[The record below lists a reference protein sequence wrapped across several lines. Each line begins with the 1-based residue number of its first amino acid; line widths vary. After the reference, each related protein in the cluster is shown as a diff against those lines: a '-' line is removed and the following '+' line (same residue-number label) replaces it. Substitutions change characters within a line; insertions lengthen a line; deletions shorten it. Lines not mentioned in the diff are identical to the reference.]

1 MSSSDDAWWNPQ
13 SQAWE
18 WGERPASPDAPP
30 PEPAGRP
37 EQPTQPEWWAQGST
51 PAPAPT
57 PDTPP
62 TEAPQPA
69 LPPLPPPPVPGY
81 EPWSPPDPNGPGDGG
96 RGRKWRS
103 PLLVGLV
110 AAVVGG
116 ASVAGWMLLGGE
128 DGPGTNA
135 QPPLGSGAATG
146 GSATAGSSASAPA
159 SPAPGPSRSAS
170 PSTGSSP
177 GYTVVHNDAG
187 FSVSVP
193 TGWQPSYEEQGSG
206 SFYRPPG
213 GDRSALLQVFPITED
228 RSTSSCELLR
238 ISSKSLESG
247 TPNYRQVSLD
257 PVAGSACELVYE
269 YDSAESR
276 GRRRGIERIVTAAD
290 GRRWALLAAGRAA
303 DTATVRANLTAAA
316 ESFRPG

>member
-1 MSSSDDAWWNPQ
+1 MVGPGVAPGPR
-13 SQAWE
+13 A
-18 WGERPASPDAPP
+18 GPAPGPRAGPGP
-30 PEPAGRP
+30 GYPAG
-37 EQPTQPEWWAQGST
+37 
-51 PAPAPT
+51 
-57 PDTPP
+57 
-62 TEAPQPA
+62 
-69 LPPLPPPPVPGY
+69 PGY
-81 EPWSPPDPNGPGDGG
+81 EPWGPQPTPPPEPYGPGDGG
-96 RGRKWRS
+96 RGPKWRT

-135 QPPLGSGAATG
+135 QPPLRSGA
-146 GSATAGSSASAPA
+146 ATAGSSASAPA

-170 PSTGSSP
+170 PGTGSSP
-177 GYTVVHNDAG
+177 GYTLVRNEAG

-193 TGWQPSYEEQGSG
+193 TGWQPSHEEQGSG

-238 ISSKSLESG
+238 TSSKSLESG
-247 TPNYRQVSLD
+247 TPNYRQVSLE
-257 PVAGSACELVYE
+257 PVAASACELVYE

-276 GRRRGIERIVTAAD
+276 GRRRGIERIVTTAD

-303 DTATVRANLTAAA
+303 DPSTVRANLTAAA
-316 ESFRPG
+316 ESFRPE